1 MLMSHYRTV
10 QSWDEPNTAL
20 GAQAVAC
27 PKCDAPFVFCRNS
40 KPFIDA
46 CGFESY
52 ALECHEC
59 GASLAGI
66 VDPFDETL
74 LLSEIAA

>member
-1 MLMSHYRTV
+1 MSHYRIA
-10 QSWDEPNTAL
+10 QSRDEPNTTL
-20 GAQAVAC
+20 GAHAIAC
-27 PKCDAPFVFCRNS
+27 PKCNARFAFCRS
-40 KPFIDA
+40 RKPFIDA

-74 LLSEIAA
+74 LISEIAA

>member
-1 MLMSHYRTV
+1 MSMSHFRVTKRRE
-10 QSWDEPNTAL
+10 EPAPPP

-27 PKCDAPFVFCRNS
+27 PKCHAHFVFCRS
-40 KPFIDA
+40 RKPFIDA

-59 GASLAGI
+59 GVSLAGI

-74 LLSEIAA
+74 LISEMAA

>member
-1 MLMSHYRTV
+1 MNMNQYRV
-10 QSWDEPNTAL
+10 IQDPDERSAAL

-27 PKCDAPFVFCRNS
+27 PTCSVRFVFCRSRN
-40 KPFIDA
+40 PVIDA

-66 VDPFDETL
+66 VDPFDDTL
-74 LLSEIAA
+74 SLADLAA